1 MRANSKSVWEC
12 FLLNTLGRIGQIV
25 AKSKSKLKWQSGLK
39 KSDRILRSE
48 KKKADQEIVRLLDSH
63 EVLRGCENSK
73 ERPETKVRIR

>member
-39 KSDRILRSE
+39 KSDRIFRSE
-48 KKKADQEIVRLLDSH
+48 KKKKLIKKSYDFWTATKYFVA
-63 EVLRGCENSK
+63 VKKSK
-73 ERPETKVRIR
+73 E